1 MRNNQQKSILIIGS
15 GLAGITLAHH
25 LLKRK
30 QLVTIIDDGN
40 NVSTRVAAGLVNPLV
55 FRRTTLSWRATEFL
69 NEGWEFYKELE
80 KTLNASLVEP
90 IRIKRVFPS
99 SQERDEWKRKEDM
112 AEFKSHLLKM
122 TLSSTTDSFGI
133 VKSGYVVH
141 SETFY
146 TKNQQY
152 FDELGILKREAFDY
166 SSYSLSE
173 TCYQGI
179 VYDHVVFCCG
189 YRVFENPFFKDCQ
202 VKPTKGQMLII
213 HHEELPET
221 ESLHLKCFVFPMGN
235 KMFRVGAT
243 YEWDNVSLS
252 PTKKAKETLLA
263 HLTHLTKMVPVIVSQ
278 PVGIRPTTMDRR
290 PVLGSHP
297 IFKHTHIFNGLGAK
311 GYLIAPTMAKEMMQY
326 LIDRKPIPNEYSI
339 TRHQAPQQ

>member
-1 MRNNQQKSILIIGS
+1 MRNNQQKSILIIGG
-15 GLAGITLAHH
+15 GLAGITLAHQ
-25 LLKRK
+25 LLNRN
-30 QLVTIIDDGN
+30 QNVTLIDDGKN
-40 NVSTRVAAGLVNPLV
+40 ASTRVAAGLVNPLV
-55 FRRTTLSWRATEFL
+55 FRRTTLSWRAAEFL
-69 NEGWEFYKELE
+69 KEGWEFYKELE
-80 KTLNASLVEP
+80 KKLNTTLVEP

-99 SQERDEWKRKEDM
+99 SQERDEWKKKEDLV
-112 AEFKSHLLKM
+112 EFKSHLLKIP
-122 TLSSTTDSFGI
+122 SSSNGQPFGI

-141 SETFY
+141 SENFY
-146 TKNQQY
+146 IKNHQY
-152 FDELGILKREAFDY
+152 FDDLGILKREAFDY
-166 SSYSLSE
+166 SSYSPSE
-173 TCYQGI
+173 SCYQGI

-213 HHEELPET
+213 RHDELPQT

-243 YEWDNVSLS
+243 YEWDNVSLR

-263 HLTHLTKMVPVIVSQ
+263 HLTHLTKTLPVVVSQ

-297 IFKHTHIFNGLGAK
+297 TFENTHIFNGLGAK
-311 GYLIAPTMAKEMMQY
+311 GYLMAPTMAKEMMLY
-326 LIDRKPIPNEYSI
+326 LLDKSAIPKEYSI
-339 TRHQAPQQ
+339 TRHQTL

>member
-1 MRNNQQKSILIIGS
+1 MKDNQQKSILIIGG
-15 GLAGITLAHH
+15 GLAGITLAHQ

-30 QLVTIIDDGN
+30 QQVTLIDDGK

-69 NEGWEFYKELE
+69 IEGWEFYKELE
-80 KTLNASLVEP
+80 KTLNTPLAEP

-99 SQERDEWKRKEDM
+99 SQERDEWKKKEDL
-112 AEFKSHLLKM
+112 AEFKSHLLKI
-122 TLSSTTDSFGI
+122 TASSNSQSFGI

-141 SETFY
+141 SENFY
-146 TKNQQY
+146 IKNHQY
-152 FDELGILKREAFDY
+152 FDDLGILKREAFDY
-166 SSYSLSE
+166 SCYSPSE
-173 TCYQGI
+173 SRYQGI

-213 HHEELPET
+213 NHEELPET

-252 PTKKAKETLLA
+252 PTKKALETLLS
-263 HLTHLTKMVPVIVSQ
+263 HLTHLTKVVPVVISQ

-297 IFKHTHIFNGLGAK
+297 TFKNTHMFNGLGAK
-311 GYLIAPTMAKEMMQY
+311 GYLIAPTMAKEMAQY
-326 LIDRKPIPNEYSI
+326 LLDNRIIPKEYSI
-339 TRHQAPQQ
+339 TRHQAL

>member
-1 MRNNQQKSILIIGS
+1 MRNNQQKSILIIGG

-25 LLKRK
+25 LLMRN
-30 QLVTIIDDGN
+30 QNVTLIDDGKN
-40 NVSTRVAAGLVNPLV
+40 ASTRVAAGLVNPLV
-55 FRRTTLSWRATEFL
+55 FRRTTLSWRAAEFL
-69 NEGWEFYKELE
+69 KEGWEFYKELE
-80 KTLNASLVEP
+80 KKLNTTLVEP

-99 SQERDEWKRKEDM
+99 SQERDEWKKKEDLV
-112 AEFKSHLLKM
+112 EFKSHLLKIP
-122 TLSSTTDSFGI
+122 SSSNSQYFGI
-133 VKSGYVVH
+133 VKTGYVVH
-141 SETFY
+141 TENFY
-146 TKNQQY
+146 IKNHQY
-152 FDELGILKREAFDY
+152 FDDLGILKSEAFDY
-166 SSYSLSE
+166 SSYSPSE
-173 TCYQGI
+173 SCYQGI

-202 VKPTKGQMLII
+202 VKSTKGEMLII

-252 PTKKAKETLLA
+252 PTKKALDTLLS
-263 HLTHLTKMVPVIVSQ
+263 HLTHLTKALPVVVSQ

-297 IFKHTHIFNGLGAK
+297 TFKNTHMFNGLGSK

-326 LIDRKPIPNEYSI
+326 LLDKRAIPKEYSI
-339 TRHQAPQQ
+339 TRHQTL

>member
-1 MRNNQQKSILIIGS
+1 MRNNQQKSILIIGG

-25 LLKRK
+25 LLMRN
-30 QLVTIIDDGN
+30 QNVTLIDDGKN
-40 NVSTRVAAGLVNPLV
+40 ASTRVAAGLVNPLV
-55 FRRTTLSWRATEFL
+55 FRRTTLSWRAAEFL
-69 NEGWEFYKELE
+69 KEGWEFYKELE
-80 KTLNASLVEP
+80 KKLNTTLVEP

-99 SQERDEWKRKEDM
+99 SQERDEWKKKEDLV
-112 AEFKSHLLKM
+112 EFKSHLLK
-122 TLSSTTDSFGI
+122 TPSSSNGQPFGI

-141 SETFY
+141 SENFY
-146 TKNQQY
+146 IKNHQY
-152 FDELGILKREAFDY
+152 FDDLGILKREAFDY
-166 SSYSLSE
+166 SSYSPSE
-173 TCYQGI
+173 SCYQGI

-213 HHEELPET
+213 RHDELPQT

-252 PTKKAKETLLA
+252 PTKKALATLLS
-263 HLTHLTKMVPVIVSQ
+263 HLTHLTKTLPVVVSQ

-297 IFKHTHIFNGLGAK
+297 TFKNTHVFNGLGAK
-311 GYLIAPTMAKEMMQY
+311 GYLIAPTMAKEMVQY
-326 LIDRKPIPNEYSI
+326 LLDNRIIPKEYSI
-339 TRHQAPQQ
+339 TRHQAL

>member
-1 MRNNQQKSILIIGS
+1 MKNNQQKSILIIGG
-15 GLAGITLAHH
+15 GLAGITLAHY

-30 QLVTIIDDGN
+30 QQVTVIDDGKN
-40 NVSTRVAAGLVNPLV
+40 ASTRVAAGLVNPLV
-55 FRRTTLSWRATEFL
+55 FRRTTLSWRAAEFL
-69 NEGWEFYKELE
+69 KEGWEFYKELE
-80 KTLNASLVEP
+80 KTLNTPLAEP

-99 SQERDEWKRKEDM
+99 SQERDEWIKKEDLE
-112 AEFKSHLLKM
+112 EFKSHLLKIP
-122 TLSSTTDSFGI
+122 SSSNGQSFGI

-141 SETFY
+141 SENFY
-146 TKNQQY
+146 IKNHQY
-152 FDELGILKREAFDY
+152 FDELGILKIEAFDY
-166 SSYSLSE
+166 SSYSPSE
-173 TCYQGI
+173 SCYQGI

-213 HHEELPET
+213 RHEELPQT

-243 YEWDNVSLS
+243 YEWDNVSLR
-252 PTKKAKETLLA
+252 PTKKGLDTLLS
-263 HLTHLTKMVPVIVSQ
+263 HLTHLTKVAPVVVSQ

-297 IFKHTHIFNGLGAK
+297 TFKNTHMFNGLGAK

-326 LIDRKPIPNEYSI
+326 LLDKRAIPKEYSI
-339 TRHQAPQQ
+339 TRHKTL